1 MHRPTVIQRLEPNR
15 RIKRPDSKLGTLH
28 SLRIVNTV
36 EPRVEHELVIKIDEQ
51 ELAHI
56 LERGTRR
63 TFELI
68 ETDLGML
75 KHSTQHELLTSAS
88 RRLPTVLQPTSD
100 HRQAHIEPP
109 KHTIV
114 ILIVI
119 SS

>member
-1 MHRPTVIQRLEPNR
+1 MHRPAVVQRLEPSR

-28 SLRIVNTV
+28 NLRIVNTI
-36 EPRVEHELVIKIDEQ
+36 EPRIEQ

-75 KHSTQHELLTSAS
+75 KHSTQHELLTSTS
-88 RRLPTVLQPTSD
+88 RQIPTVLQPASD